1 MHTTNAIEW
10 QIESIRTTVFFNG
23 LLNPSVLQSWLEKVS
38 NSGSIRL
45 SITPT
50 SFQGAARTT
59 TGLLRVNWASN
70 RLDVILASED
80 PTNIQAIAPLSSA
93 NDLFT
98 QVMLPLKDLG
108 ELPPANRIAYG
119 LVLSCQVENESTGL
133 ELLSNHLTR
142 VKLSKTSRDLLYR
155 VNIPVESKSIP
166 DLLLNRLATW
176 LVGQIQ
182 ILQVEL
188 KTDGSQVQSNLLEN
202 APFSTRLEMDLS
214 TDSQKQ
220 LNCSTSDFEKLL
232 CELSGISLD
241 IAAHGESVL
250 SD

>member
-1 MHTTNAIEW
+1 VNTTNAIEW
-10 QIESIRTTVFFNG
+10 QIESIRTTIFFNG
-23 LLNPSVLQSWLEKVS
+23 LLNTSALQSWLEKVS

-45 SITPT
+45 NITPS

-59 TGLLRVNWASN
+59 NGLLRVNWASN
-70 RLDVILASED
+70 RLDVILASEN
-80 PTNIQAIAPLSSA
+80 PTNVQAIAPLSSA

-119 LVLSCQVENESTGL
+119 LVLSCQVQNESTGL
-133 ELLSNHLTR
+133 DLLSNHLTR
-142 VKLSKTSRDLLYR
+142 VKLSKSSRDLLYR
-155 VNIPVESKSIP
+155 VNIPVESKSISG
-166 DLLLNRLATW
+166 LLLNRLATW

-188 KTDGSQVQSNLLEN
+188 RTDGSQVQSNLLEN
-202 APFSTRLEMDLS
+202 VPFSTRLEMDLS
-214 TDSQKQ
+214 TDAQKQ

-232 CELSGISLD
+232 CELSQISLD

>member
-10 QIESIRTTVFFNG
+10 QIESIRTTVFFNDP
-23 LLNPSVLQSWLEKVS
+23 LNPSALQLWLQKVS
-38 NSGSIRL
+38 DSESIRL
-45 SITPT
+45 NITPT
-50 SFQGAARTT
+50 SFQGAARTP
-59 TGLLRVNWASN
+59 TGLLRVTWVSN

-108 ELPPANRIAYG
+108 ELPPVNRIAYG
-119 LVLSCQVENESTGL
+119 LVLSCQVADESKGL
-133 ELLSNHLTR
+133 ELLSSHLTR
-142 VKLSKTSRDLLYR
+142 VTLSKTSRDLLYR

-182 ILQVEL
+182 IVQVEV

-202 APFSTRLEMDLS
+202 PPFSTRLEMDLS
-214 TDSQKQ
+214 TDAQKQ

-232 CELSGISLD
+232 YELSGISLD